1 LKIKE
6 GELKNTKAQIEK
18 YQKDIVDMQ
27 KKLGQA
33 QGVNQLLNLE
43 EKLRNSK
50 NEKVELEKKIKEM
63 EIRHKEQ
70 GKALEKLA
78 NEEDF

>member
-1 LKIKE
+1 
-6 GELKNTKAQIEK
+6 
-18 YQKDIVDMQ
+18 MQ

-43 EKLRNSK
+43 EKLRSSK

-63 EIRHKEQ
+63 EIRHKE
-70 GKALEKLA
+70 
-78 NEEDF
+78 